1 LERYFLTRLLVKV
14 FNYLKLGVFMLNLAL
29 ASIVLLGLI
38 AILSLSVAAGRRYGK
53 NQLRKHERQLEVVI
67 VAEGAVFTLL
77 ALLIAFA
84 FSGAY
89 QRFEDRKLHVIEEAN
104 VISTAYE
111 RIDLIAPA
119 AQPALRNSFRDYID
133 AQIFSYK
140 NTQHFRYFYQQL
152 EKSFTIEN
160 KIWKLSVA
168 ACKETNEPS
177 GAVTQLFLP
186 AVNKM
191 FDIEAAGME
200 ISRVHPP
207 LAIFALLIGLAALSG
222 FLAGYSTAENET
234 KSPLHVLCYILIT
247 AFTIYIIV
255 DLEFPRVG
263 LIRVDSFDQ
272 ILVNLRDHMNE

>member
-1 LERYFLTRLLVKV
+1 
-14 FNYLKLGVFMLNLAL
+14 MLNLAL

-38 AILSLSVAAGRRYGK
+38 VILALSVAAGRSYGK
-53 NQLRKHERQLEVVI
+53 SQLKKHERQLEVVI

-152 EKSFTIEN
+152 AKSFTIEN
-160 KIWKLSVA
+160 QIWKLSVA
-168 ACKETNEPS
+168 ACKETKDS
-177 GAVTQLFLP
+177 GAVTQLFLT
-186 AVNKM
+186 AVNNM

-207 LAIFALLIGLAALSG
+207 LAIFVLLIGLAALSG
-222 FLAGYSTAENET
+222 FLAGYSTAENIT

-263 LIRVDSFDQ
+263 LIRVDAFDQ
-272 ILVNLRDHMNE
+272 ILVNLRNHMNE